1 MTSGAEG
8 SSASANA
15 GKMSVIKLSQR
26 ICSATSGKGQ
36 PIIRA
41 INNGQNLRK
50 VAGCELYADYLGESA
65 VTESTGRTSTV
76 VMLRLAGVSVNL

>member
-41 INNGQNLRK
+41 IK
-50 VAGCELYADYLGESA
+50 
-65 VTESTGRTSTV
+65 TV
-76 VMLRLAGVSVNL
+76 RISERLQDANFMQIISVNRPSLNRQGERPLSLCYDWQV